1 MLKDMSQ
8 APYYDDYDPAKG
20 YVQILAI
27 PGNAEQAREFTQVA
41 SITNDFL
48 GRLGDSLYR
57 NGAIIDG
64 CTLVIREEEKKVII
78 SSGRI
83 YLDGLVRL
91 VDGGEVD
98 ISGVGSEVIGA
109 KIDSSIITEIEDPS
123 LRDPAQGFENYGQEG
138 AHRLKETVVFTV
150 NDEGASALYR
160 LEDGELVTSE
170 SGAQDSTITETLAR
184 RTYEENGNYK
194 IRGLELQDRNETRD
208 GKILISLTD
217 GKAYIR
223 GYEVDKVAAM
233 TVKLTYAQ
241 TTREILSEP
250 KGYQT
255 GVDKYSINNSP
266 VKEFTAVVAIVEVT
280 DQITRGNI
288 TGGIDYLPKTP
299 VVKVV
304 EVKQGATTYIQGTD
318 YQLTTDGIDWSL
330 KGKDPSIGTTYS
342 VTYQYNKQLIIGTD
356 VELLTEDGV
365 DYLHFID
372 GGDKPV
378 ANSQVNID
386 YQFYLARKD
395 LICLTKDG
403 DVKVLEGKPDIAR
416 LTESPLNQDENQLII
431 GTALVMPNSNTVT
444 LVNFNTVRLSQA
456 DLYNVLRRVEDMEY
470 NQALTDLDTEAM
482 EGEAATQLKGVY
494 TDGFIG
500 LTKCDTSHPDF
511 DCTIDLD
518 LAELTLPVN
527 TTILQAK
534 PNLETFETQIAQ
546 IGRIITAPYTHEKVL
561 NQPYATRTML
571 VNPYAVFNPMCLVA
585 LTPAI
590 DNWVDTEKIV
600 VEQNK
605 TVTTTLRR
613 WWYHR
618 GESWAEEERKKYQQL
633 GFADGGEILAWG
645 QGKAQTTSVS
655 QDIIFNEAIMYMRQ
669 IEVNLSASNFTPN
682 ENNIEC
688 YFNDT
693 KIPLTATGSTKAGTA
708 AGTVQAGANGKFTA
722 KFTVPANT
730 PCGSV
735 EVLLKGAT
743 SSGSA
748 VYQAQGRK
756 QIMQETVLTTTTIV
770 NHTDPLAQSFSFT
783 DDTIITKV
791 GLYFAAKD
799 PDKSVVVQIRNMV
812 NGYPGTTCYAATT
825 VTSAEV
831 NISEKG
837 TAVTEVYFDQPV
849 YCKANEQYC
858 ICILSDSNNYQMFI
872 AELGSKDL
880 ISGNFVTS
888 QPYAAGVLFSSS
900 NALTWTAH
908 QTMDLKYD
916 IYRAKYTGKGQILF
930 NDITGTTLNRLVLAA
945 QAIDYKNNGIEWFY
959 KISDTGSWLPI
970 ETYVDREL
978 SSLTQKIQLKAVI
991 NVGYSTSPIIA
1002 GDCINLIGF
1011 MEKTSGAYVSKTVT
1025 MDDAFTKLRLITEIS
1040 KPSGTEVRFYYQTD
1054 ATSGW
1059 EEITESPT
1067 VTRIDDEFSRYEWNK
1082 NDVASAKTYKI
1093 KITLATSNPLVRP
1106 RVRKLMSILKY

>member
-1 MLKDMSQ
+1 MPKNMSQ

-109 KIDSSIITEIEDPS
+109 KIESSIITEIEDPS

-233 TVKLTYAQ
+233 TVKLNYAQ

-330 KGKDPSIGTTYS
+330 NGKDPSIGTTYS

-365 DYLHFID
+365 DYLHFLE

-633 GFADGGEILAWG
+633 GFADGGESLAWG

-770 NHTDPLAQSFSFT
+770 NPTDPLAQSFSFT

-959 KISDTGSWLPI
+959 KISDTSSWLPI

-1082 NDVASAKTYKI
+1082 NDVVSAKTYKI

>member
-1 MLKDMSQ
+1 MPKNMSQ

-109 KIDSSIITEIEDPS
+109 KIESSIITEIEDPS

-233 TVKLTYAQ
+233 TVKLNYAQ

-330 KGKDPSIGTTYS
+330 NGKDPSIGTTYS

-356 VELLTEDGV
+356 VELLSEDGV
-365 DYLHFID
+365 DYLHFLE

-403 DVKVLEGKPDIAR
+403 EVKVLEGKPDIAR

-431 GTALVMPNSNTVT
+431 GTALVLPNSNTVT

-482 EGEAATQLKGVY
+482 EGESATQLKGVY

-546 IGRIITAPYTHEKVL
+546 IGRIITAPYTHEKIL
-561 NQPYATRTML
+561 TQPYATRSML
-571 VNPYAVFNPMCLVA
+571 VNPYAVFNPMCLVS

-618 GESWAEEERKKYQQL
+618 GESWAEEEKKKYQQL
-633 GFADGGEILAWG
+633 GFADGGASLEWG

-693 KIPLTATGSTKAGTA
+693 KIPLTATGTTKAGTA

-722 KFTVPANT
+722 KFTVPTNT

-770 NHTDPLAQSFSFT
+770 NPTDPLAQSFSFT

-799 PDKSVVVQIRNMV
+799 PDKSVVVQVRNMV

-825 VTSAEV
+825 VTSGEV
-831 NISEKG
+831 SVSEKG
-837 TAVTEVYFDQPV
+837 TAVTEVYFDQPI

-858 ICILSDSNNYQMFI
+858 ICILSDSNNYQMFV

-916 IYRAKYTGKGQILF
+916 IYCAKYTGKGQILF

-945 QAIDYKNNGIEWFY
+945 QAIDYKNNGVEWFY

-978 SSLTQKIQLKAVI
+978 SSLTQKVQLKAVI

-1025 MDDAFTKLRLITEIS
+1025 MDDSFTKLRLIAELS
-1040 KPSGTEVRFYYQTD
+1040 KPSGTEVKFYYQTD
-1054 ATSGW
+1054 KTSGW

-1082 NDVASAKTYKI
+1082 NDVTSAKTYKI

>member
-1 MLKDMSQ
+1 MPKNMNQ
-8 APYYDDYDPAKG
+8 APYYDDYDPSKG

-57 NGAIIDG
+57 NGTIIDG
-64 CTLVIREEEKKVII
+64 CTLVIQSDEKKVII

-91 VDGGEVD
+91 VDGGEVE
-98 ISGVGSEVIGA
+98 ITGVGSEVIGA
-109 KIDSSIITEIEDPS
+109 KIESSIITEIEDPS

-138 AHRLKETVVFTV
+138 AHRLKEVVVFTV
-150 NDEGASALYR
+150 NDESAAALYR
-160 LEDGELVTSE
+160 LENGELVTSD
-170 SGAQDSTITETLAR
+170 SGVQDSTITETLAR

-208 GKILISLTD
+208 GQILISLTD

-223 GYEVDKVAAM
+223 GYEVDKPTAV
-233 TVKLTYAQ
+233 TVRLNYAQ

-250 KGYQT
+250 KSYQS
-255 GVDKYSINNSP
+255 GVDKYPINNSP
-266 VKEFTAVVAIVEVT
+266 VKEFTAVVAVVQVT

-304 EVKQGATTYIQGTD
+304 EVKQGGTTYEQGVD

-330 KGKDPSIGTTYS
+330 NGKDPSIGTTYT

-356 VELLTEDGV
+356 VELLNEDGV
-365 DYLHFID
+365 DYLHFIAE
-372 GGDKPV
+372 GDKPI

-403 DVKVLEGKPDIAR
+403 DVKILEGKPDIAR

-444 LVNFNTVRLSQA
+444 LMNFNTIRLSQA
-456 DLYNVLRRVEDMEY
+456 DLYNMLRRVEDMEY
-470 NQALTDLDTEAM
+470 NQALTDLDTEAI
-482 EGEAATQLKGVY
+482 EGEPATSLKGVY

-500 LTKCDTSHPDF
+500 LTKCDTSHPEF

-518 LAELTLPVN
+518 LEELTLPV
-527 TTILQAK
+527 TTSILQAT
-534 PNLETFETQIAQ
+534 PNLNTFETQIAQ
-546 IGRIITAPYTHEKVL
+546 IGRVITAPYNHEKKL
-561 NQPYATRTML
+561 SQPYATKAML
-571 VNPYAVFNPMCLVA
+571 VNPYAVFNPMCLVS
-585 LTPAI
+585 LSPAV
-590 DNWVDTEKIV
+590 DNWIDTEKIV

-618 GESWAEEERKKYQQL
+618 GESWAESEKQKYQQL
-633 GFADGGEILAWG
+633 GFADGGESLGWNS
-645 QGKAQTTSVS
+645 GKATTTQVS

-669 IEVNLSASNFTPN
+669 IEVKVSASNFTPN
-682 ENNIEC
+682 EDNIEC
-688 YFNDT
+688 FFNDT
-693 KIPLTATGSTKAGTA
+693 KIPLTATGSTKSGTA
-708 AGTVQAGANGKFTA
+708 SGTVQAGSDGKFTA
-722 KFTVPANT
+722 KFTVPTNT

-748 VYQAQGRK
+748 IYQAQGRK
-756 QIMQETVLTTTTIV
+756 QIIQETVLTTTTV
-770 NHTDPLAQSFSFT
+770 VTPTDPLAQSFSFD
-783 DDTIITKV
+783 DDTIVTKI
-791 GLYFAAKD
+791 GLYFATKD
-799 PDKSVVVQIRNMV
+799 PTKAVVVQIRNMV

-825 VTSAEV
+825 VSADEV
-831 NISEKG
+831 QTSEKG
-837 TAVTEVYFDQPV
+837 TAVTEVLFDQPI

-858 ICILSDSNNYQMFI
+858 ICILSDSNNYQMFV

-916 IYRAKYTGKGQILF
+916 IYCAKYTGKGQILF

-945 QAIDYKNNGIEWFY
+945 QALDYKNNGVEWFY
-959 KISDTGSWLPI
+959 KISDTGAWLPI

-978 SSLTQKIQLKAVI
+978 SSLTQKVQLKATI
-991 NVGYSTSPIIA
+991 NIGYSTSPIIA

-1025 MDDAFTKLRLITEIS
+1025 MDDNFTKLRLVAELC
-1040 KPSGTEVRFYYQTD
+1040 KPSGTEIKFYYQTD
-1054 ATSGW
+1054 KTSGW
-1059 EEITESPT
+1059 EEITEDPT

-1082 NDVASAKTYKI
+1082 NDVTSAKTYKI
-1093 KITLATSNPLVRP
+1093 KITLETSNPLVRP

>member
-1 MLKDMSQ
+1 MPKNMSQ

-109 KIDSSIITEIEDPS
+109 KIESSIITEIEDPS

-233 TVKLTYAQ
+233 TVKLNYAQ

-330 KGKDPSIGTTYS
+330 NGKDPSIGTTYS

-365 DYLHFID
+365 DYLHFLE

-633 GFADGGEILAWG
+633 GFADGGESSAWG

-770 NHTDPLAQSFSFT
+770 NPTDPLAQSFSFT

-945 QAIDYKNNGIEWFY
+945 QVIDYKNNGIEWFY

-1082 NDVASAKTYKI
+1082 NDVVSAKTYKI

>member
-1 MLKDMSQ
+1 MPKNMSQ

-109 KIDSSIITEIEDPS
+109 KIESSIITEIEDPS

-233 TVKLTYAQ
+233 TVKLNYAQ

-266 VKEFTAVVAIVEVT
+266 VKDFTAVVAIVEVT

-299 VVKVV
+299 VVTVV

-330 KGKDPSIGTTYS
+330 NGKDPSIGTTYS
-342 VTYQYNKQLIIGTD
+342 VTYRYNKQLIIGTD

-416 LTESPLNQDENQLII
+416 LAESPLNQDENQLII

-527 TTILQAK
+527 TSILQAK

-546 IGRIITAPYTHEKVL
+546 IGRIITAPYTHEKIL
-561 NQPYATRTML
+561 TQPYATRSML

-633 GFADGGEILAWG
+633 GFADGGESLAWG

-770 NHTDPLAQSFSFT
+770 NPTDPLAQSFSFT

-978 SSLTQKIQLKAVI
+978 SSLAQKIQLKAVI

-1011 MEKTSGAYVSKTVT
+1011 MEKTSGAYVSKTVA

-1082 NDVASAKTYKI
+1082 NDVVSAKTYKI

>member
-1 MLKDMSQ
+1 M
-8 APYYDDYDPAKG
+8 
-20 YVQILAI
+20 
-27 PGNAEQAREFTQVA
+27 
-41 SITNDFL
+41 
-48 GRLGDSLYR
+48 
-57 NGAIIDG
+57 
-64 CTLVIREEEKKVII
+64 
-78 SSGRI
+78 
-83 YLDGLVRL
+83 
-91 VDGGEVD
+91 
-98 ISGVGSEVIGA
+98 
-109 KIDSSIITEIEDPS
+109 
-123 LRDPAQGFENYGQEG
+123 
-138 AHRLKETVVFTV
+138 
-150 NDEGASALYR
+150 
-160 LEDGELVTSE
+160 
-170 SGAQDSTITETLAR
+170 
-184 RTYEENGNYK
+184 
-194 IRGLELQDRNETRD
+194 QDRNETRD

-233 TVKLTYAQ
+233 TVKLNYAQ

-330 KGKDPSIGTTYS
+330 NGKDPSIGTTYS

-365 DYLHFID
+365 DYLHFLE

-633 GFADGGEILAWG
+633 GFADGGESLAWG

-756 QIMQETVLTTTTIV
+756 QIMQETVLTTTTI
-770 NHTDPLAQSFSFT
+770 L
-783 DDTIITKV
+783 
-791 GLYFAAKD
+791 
-799 PDKSVVVQIRNMV
+799 
-812 NGYPGTTCYAATT
+812 
-825 VTSAEV
+825 
-831 NISEKG
+831 
-837 TAVTEVYFDQPV
+837 
-849 YCKANEQYC
+849 
-858 ICILSDSNNYQMFI
+858 
-872 AELGSKDL
+872 
-880 ISGNFVTS
+880 
-888 QPYAAGVLFSSS
+888 
-900 NALTWTAH
+900 LT
-908 QTMDLKYD
+908 
-916 IYRAKYTGKGQILF
+916 R
-930 NDITGTTLNRLVLAA
+930 
-945 QAIDYKNNGIEWFY
+945 
-959 KISDTGSWLPI
+959 
-970 ETYVDREL
+970 
-978 SSLTQKIQLKAVI
+978 
-991 NVGYSTSPIIA
+991 
-1002 GDCINLIGF
+1002 
-1011 MEKTSGAYVSKTVT
+1011 
-1025 MDDAFTKLRLITEIS
+1025 
-1040 KPSGTEVRFYYQTD
+1040 
-1054 ATSGW
+1054 
-1059 EEITESPT
+1059 
-1067 VTRIDDEFSRYEWNK
+1067 
-1082 NDVASAKTYKI
+1082 
-1093 KITLATSNPLVRP
+1093 
-1106 RVRKLMSILKY
+1106 

>member
-1 MLKDMSQ
+1 MPKNMSQ

-109 KIDSSIITEIEDPS
+109 KIESSIITEIEDPS

-233 TVKLTYAQ
+233 TVKLNYAQ

-330 KGKDPSIGTTYS
+330 NGKDPSIGTTYS

-365 DYLHFID
+365 DYLHFLE
-372 GGDKPV
+372 GGDKPI

-633 GFADGGEILAWG
+633 GFADGGESLAWG

-770 NHTDPLAQSFSFT
+770 NPTDPLAQSFSFT

-1082 NDVASAKTYKI
+1082 NDVVSAKTYKI